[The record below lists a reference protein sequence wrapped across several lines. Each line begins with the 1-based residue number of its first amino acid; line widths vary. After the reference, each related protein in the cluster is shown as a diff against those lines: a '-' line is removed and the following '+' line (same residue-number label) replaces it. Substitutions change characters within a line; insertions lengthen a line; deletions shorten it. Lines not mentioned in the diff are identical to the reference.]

1 MYIIQVR
8 VNDQNKIKIRLKRLK
23 LPKIGFINLGNL
35 ASNPKSHNF
44 SQFKVSSKHFLTER
58 KKILVVK
65 NYFVKKRS

>member
-1 MYIIQVR
+1 MYIIQVS

-44 SQFKVSSKHFLTER
+44 SQFKVSSKHFLTE
-58 KKILVVK
+58 KKITI
-65 NYFVKKRS
+65 FSG